1 VIRLRGG
8 NPLYYAKFNTL
19 SRLFVLIGL
28 FVLVICYYFCFVLF
42 FLDGPFLFLAVVLVL
57 ALIISI
63 LELLCHA
70 CAKKEPGIAWKAI
83 FARDL
88 VSILILLT
96 STTSLFEFTEASNWQ
111 QQYHIIIW

>member
-1 VIRLRGG
+1 MLSVDNMKWLT
-8 NPLYYAKFNTL
+8 LYYFY
-19 SRLFVLIGL
+19 FV
-28 FVLVICYYFCFVLF
+28 FF

-57 ALIISI
+57 ALLISI

-96 STTSLFEFTEASNWQ
+96 STRSFLLNSNALLFSRKGF
-111 QQYHIIIW
+111 